1 MTRWITHYL
10 TIIDKC
16 DYLQL
21 FFLNNILTDL
31 PRIYKKGHK
40 NYMQNKNNNVGFYIY
55 LFSFTD
61 VLYFFVG
68 LLLSI

>member
-1 MTRWITHYL
+1 MDWQVTRWITHHL

-40 NYMQNKNNNVGFYIY
+40 NYMQNKNNKVYLTYKTVG
-55 LFSFTD
+55 
-61 VLYFFVG
+61 VR
-68 LLLSI
+68 LSNK

>member
-40 NYMQNKNNNVGFYIY
+40 NYTQNKNNNVY
-55 LFSFTD
+55 LT
-61 VLYFFVG
+61 YKTVG
-68 LLLSI
+68 VRLSNK

>member
-40 NYMQNKNNNVGFYIY
+40 NYMHNKNNNVY
-55 LFSFTD
+55 LT
-61 VLYFFVG
+61 YKTVG
-68 LLLSI
+68 VRLSNK